1 MPLPG
6 LSLLRR
12 SSVGADARML
22 DAGQPQLLMRHI
34 RPTAG
39 GLDTA
44 TTPGRH
50 TIRHEDLGSFDAGR

>member
-1 MPLPG
+1 
-6 LSLLRR
+6 
-12 SSVGADARML
+12 VGADARML